1 MPRTF
6 SLATLL
12 LATTAIAVFCGLV
25 VNFPFPVL
33 FTSAMLTMVSA
44 ALFAVILIRKS
55 AFPLLMFLAACLG
68 TILGFFLAPLLCWT
82 ASRAFGIR
90 WNATLER
97 LSIYLVPLGPPI
109 GVLLIGGL
117 FFCLELCFRRRVV

>member
-55 AFPLLMFLAACLG
+55 AFPLLMFLAAFLG

-97 LSIYLVPLGPPI
+97 LSVYFVPLGPPI
-109 GVLLIGGL
+109 GVLLIVGL